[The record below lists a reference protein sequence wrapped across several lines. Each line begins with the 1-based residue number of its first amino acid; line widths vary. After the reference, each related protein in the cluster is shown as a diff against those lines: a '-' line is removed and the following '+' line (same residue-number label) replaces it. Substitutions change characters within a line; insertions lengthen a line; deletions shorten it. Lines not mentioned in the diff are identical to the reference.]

1 MSNIIKIFGTGTM
14 RSGGTLVSNIL
25 GLSQKVK
32 VFNEMIYFA
41 RHIYDKKQNLND
53 LDELFKISNE
63 ISNRIYY
70 RNNLY
75 IPAIN
80 FYSNFIE
87 REIKNFYNFY
97 NS

>member
-1 MSNIIKIFGTGTM
+1 
-14 RSGGTLVSNIL
+14 
-25 GLSQKVK
+25 
-32 VFNEMIYFA
+32 MIYFA

-70 RNNLY
+70 GNNLY

-87 REIKNFYNFY
+87 REIKFL
-97 NS
+97 